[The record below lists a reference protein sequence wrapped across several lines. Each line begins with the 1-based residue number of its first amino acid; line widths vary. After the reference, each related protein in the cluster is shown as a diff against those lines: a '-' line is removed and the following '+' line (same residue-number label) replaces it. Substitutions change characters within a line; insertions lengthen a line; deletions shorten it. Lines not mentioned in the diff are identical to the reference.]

1 MTNLDNLSKWLIL
14 NRIPDL
20 GVVGGF
26 RLWKHFES
34 IEAIFNANQEVL
46 ETVEGIHP
54 RIAQS
59 IVENRGLIN
68 VDKELKQIGAI
79 EALTFDFLNYP
90 KSLLNI
96 YDPPSILYCKDGLV
110 EQDQK
115 AIAIVGTRRASHY
128 GLEIAKKL
136 AAELSALGFTI
147 ISGMALGIDTAAH
160 EGALQA
166 GGRTIAVLGTGVD
179 VIYPPSN
186 KNLYHSIV
194 EKGAVVSE
202 LLPGTAAEQWTFP
215 RRNRI
220 ISGLSLGVIV
230 VEGHY
235 DSGAMITAKCALDQ
249 GREVFAIPGQIGID
263 QSKGPHWLIKQG
275 AKLVETIDDILE
287 ELNFQIPIHN
297 FQTIPNNQTLISKPD
312 YLNLSVDEQ
321 KIVATLSLDPK
332 YIDNIAHESGMPISQ
347 VSSLLMML
355 EMNKAVRQLS
365 GKYYVKF
372 A

>member
-1 MTNLDNLSKWLIL
+1 MNQDTITLWLKLNKVPELGSIGIL
-14 NRIPDL
+14 
-20 GVVGGF
+20 
-26 RLWKHFES
+26 RLWQHFGS
-34 IEAIFNANQEVL
+34 IEAILNANKEVL

-68 VDKELKQIGAI
+68 VDKELRQIGAI
-79 EALTFDFLNYP
+79 EALTLDSADYP
-90 KSLLNI
+90 KSLVNI
-96 YDPPSILYCKDGLV
+96 YDPPSILYCNGGLV

-202 LLPGTAAEQWTFP
+202 LMPGTAAEQWTFP

-249 GREVFAIPGQIGID
+249 GREVFAIPGQIGLD

-275 AKLVETIDDILE
+275 AKLVETIDDVLE
-287 ELNFQIPIHN
+287 ELNFVLPATH
-297 FQTIPNNQTLISKPD
+297 PNYVLRITNESSTPSHYEHLPPD
-312 YLNLSVDEQ
+312 ER
-321 KIVATLSLDPK
+321 KIVETLSHEPK
-332 YIDNIAHESGMPISQ
+332 YIDNIAHECGRPISQ

-355 EMNKAVRQLS
+355 EMKKTVRQLP
-365 GKYYVKF
+365 GKNYVKF